1 MITDESLYPQ
11 HTALPM
17 FDFERLELY
26 QVMRNHNKE
35 VMNYLLSNNEIDP
48 MIREQWKRSTL
59 NALLNLTEGVGRV
72 NDVEKKQ
79 YFAMARGAIYEGT
92 ALMQLVR
99 DLGMV
104 DDYTYVSLYATYE
117 QVSKMLLGMYRSKSG

>member
-1 MITDESLYPQ
+1 
-11 HTALPM
+11 M